1 MTIQEQLGKRI
12 VYLRQL
18 KHLSQLD
25 LSLDAAINRNY
36 LSDLER
42 GKRNPTLGIL
52 QKIAVALSVDLST
65 LLKGIQI

>member
-18 KHLSQLD
+18 KHLSQLE
-25 LSLDAAINRNY
+25 LSLDASINRNY

-42 GKRNPTLGIL
+42 GKRNPTLGVL
-52 QKIAVALSVDLST
+52 QKIAIALSVDLST

>member
-18 KHLSQLD
+18 QHLSQLD